1 MEVFMSS
8 NVKNITQTAIFVAVL
23 CVISPFSLTLPVS
36 PVPISLA
43 TFAVYIF
50 STILGTK
57 KSLIGLVVYML
68 IGIVGL
74 PVFSKGG
81 SGIGVIL
88 GPTGGYLVGYF
99 FCALGSSLGYEAG
112 ERISSVRIVRVII
125 LALGMVMGTVI
136 CYLFGTVW
144 LSYLNKLNFEAAF
157 AAGVIPFI
165 PGCVIKIVI
174 SVILA
179 VPLKNRLKLFM

>member
-1 MEVFMSS
+1 MSS
-8 NVKNITQTAIFVAVL
+8 NVKNITRTAIFVAVL

-50 STILGTK
+50 SVILGTK
-57 KSLIGLVVYML
+57 KSLVGLVVYML

-99 FCALGSSLGYEAG
+99 FCALGSSLGYEIG
-112 ERISSVRIVRVII
+112 ERISKDRVARVII
-125 LALGMVMGTVI
+125 LAIGMVMGTVI
-136 CYLFGTVW
+136 CYIFGTVW
-144 LSYLNKLNFEAAF
+144 LSYLNKLTFEAAF

-165 PGCVIKIVI
+165 PGCIIKII
-174 SVILA
+174 LSVIVV
-179 VPLKNRLKLFM
+179 VPLKNRIKVFI

>member
-1 MEVFMSS
+1 M
-8 NVKNITQTAIFVAVL
+8 
-23 CVISPFSLTLPVS
+23 
-36 PVPISLA
+36 
-43 TFAVYIF
+43 
-50 STILGTK
+50 
-57 KSLIGLVVYML
+57 
-68 IGIVGL
+68 
-74 PVFSKGG
+74 FSKGG
-81 SGIGVIL
+81 SCIGVIL

-112 ERISSVRIVRVII
+112 ERISSDRIVRVII